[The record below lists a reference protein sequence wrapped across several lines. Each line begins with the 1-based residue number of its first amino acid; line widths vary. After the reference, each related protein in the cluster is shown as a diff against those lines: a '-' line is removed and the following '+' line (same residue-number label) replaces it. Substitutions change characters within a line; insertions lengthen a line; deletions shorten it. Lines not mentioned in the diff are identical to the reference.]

1 MNFGEKLKQLRTEK
15 NLTQPQLAEAIGIEQ
30 SYLSKLENDKSVP
43 SAEMFQSIIK
53 TLEMDAREF
62 LADIDQKILHGALRQ
77 IPEVANFIQAT
88 RKHDAHSIKRWLFAS
103 AALCV
108 LGLTLVVAGYLG
120 LINPKE
126 HLVYFSKGIIR
137 AGEPS
142 DIFENSA
149 KYVLLRKPLDSVSSE
164 DRGRLIEAFHY
175 SRIQEMHKNL
185 SRDMGYSFDEPIT
198 QGEFASGYRRWL
210 RTGQRQVVNQ
220 TENNMITLLGVLL
233 SFAGLFGFVLE
244 YRLRK
249 RLM

>member
-53 TLEMDAREF
+53 TLEMDARDF

-77 IPEVANFIQAT
+77 IPEVANFIQAN
-88 RKHDAHSIKRWLFAS
+88 RKQDVHSIKRWLFAS

-108 LGLTLVVAGYLG
+108 LGLTLIVAGYLG
-120 LINPKE
+120 LIVSNQTVE
-126 HLVYFSKGIIR
+126 YVSMGVIR

-142 DIFENSA
+142 DIFERTA
-149 KYVLLRKPLDSVSSE
+149 FYIWRKKPLEIVSSE
-164 DRGRLIEAFHY
+164 EHGRLLVEFNYTRIEEVHRSFPY
-175 SRIQEMHKNL
+175 DK
-185 SRDMGYSFDEPIT
+185 GYRFDEPIT
-198 QGEFASGYRRWL
+198 QGEHAGGHRRWT
-210 RTGQRQVVNQ
+210 RASAGKAVSRM
-220 TENNMITLLGVLL
+220 ENNLIMFLGVLL

-249 RLM
+249 RLI